1 MQHSPHSGVKQIQV
15 TKLTAGA
22 RFRQTDRLTV
32 EEPLEIKLGFGPRV
46 RRRYEPIAV
55 TMRTPGNDFEL
66 TLGFL
71 FSEGIIGRREE
82 VLRLRFAGDAFDST
96 ARENVVLAELD
107 PGLRF
112 DAEQLSR
119 HFYTSS
125 SCGVCGKA
133 SLDLV
138 RTTCPFLLRPA
149 YPVVPVEVL
158 LRLPGRLRAAQR
170 MFDDTGGI
178 HAAALFRPD
187 GTLELLRED
196 VGRHNA
202 MDKLL
207 GAALQRALLPLS
219 DYLVLVSGR
228 ASFELVQKAL
238 MGGLPMLAAVG
249 AASSLALELADDHGM
264 TLIGFLREGQAN
276 CYRGA
281 ERIGVGTLA

>member
-1 MQHSPHSGVKQIQV
+1 MQHSPNPGIKRIQITKLRAGVKSQR
-15 TKLTAGA
+15 A
-22 RFRQTDRLTV
+22 DRLTV
-32 EEPLEIKLGFGPRV
+32 EEPLEVKLAFGPQA

-55 TMRTPGNDFEL
+55 TMRTPGHDFEL
-66 TLGFL
+66 ALGFL

-82 VLRLRFAGDAFDST
+82 VVRMRFAGEALDPA
-96 ARENVVLAELD
+96 ARENVLLVELD
-107 PGLRF
+107 PALSF

-133 SLDLV
+133 SIDLV
-138 RTTCPFLLRPA
+138 RTTCPYLLRPGH
-149 YPVVPVEVL
+149 PVVALETL
-158 LRLPGRLRAAQR
+158 LQLPTRLRAAQR
-170 MFDDTGGI
+170 LFDDTGGI

-187 GTLELLRED
+187 GTLVLLRED

-207 GAALQRALLPLS
+207 GAALERGLIPLT

-238 MGGLPMLAAVG
+238 MGGLPLLAAVG
-249 AASSLALELADDHGM
+249 AASSLALELADDYGM
-264 TLIGFLREGQAN
+264 TLIGFLREEQAN
-276 CYRGA
+276 CYRGE
-281 ERIGVGTLA
+281 ERIGT